1 MNAPTINGY
10 GGLGET
16 TNAITPE
23 EADLYFVTEVLPL
36 FTLNPLKET
45 MIQKYLAFLVHQVKL
60 RKLTM
65 ITGG

>member
-23 EADLYFVTEVLPL
+23 EADLYFVTEVLP
-36 FTLNPLKET
+36 FIYVKSTKGNYDSK
-45 MIQKYLAFLVHQVKL
+45 ISCFLVHQVKL